1 MGLNSF
7 GKKKKTLE
15 QNAACFHQSAHA
27 FLQQDLAKGKKFA
40 KYFNRVKE
48 FLNCEVSVSLKT
60 GIRESNF
67 SQKAS
72 ILVRNEAFQQGLFK
86 LMRSPEKLS
95 FEDRKDLI
103 TMFQDTLRA
112 EEGMENGYSEFLLK
126 EGKEGRGRAE
136 ELLDV
141 FMKQ

>member
-1 MGLNSF
+1 
-7 GKKKKTLE
+7 
-15 QNAACFHQSAHA
+15 
-27 FLQQDLAKGKKFA
+27 
-40 KYFNRVKE
+40 
-48 FLNCEVSVSLKT
+48 
-60 GIRESNF
+60 
-67 SQKAS
+67 
-72 ILVRNEAFQQGLFK
+72 
-86 LMRSPEKLS
+86 MRSPEKLS

-112 EEGMENGYSEFLLK
+112 EEGLENGYSEFLLK

>member
-48 FLNCEVSVSLKT
+48 FLNGEVK
-60 GIRESNF
+60 
-67 SQKAS
+67 
-72 ILVRNEAFQQGLFK
+72 
-86 LMRSPEKLS
+86 
-95 FEDRKDLI
+95 
-103 TMFQDTLRA
+103 
-112 EEGMENGYSEFLLK
+112 
-126 EGKEGRGRAE
+126 
-136 ELLDV
+136 V
-141 FMKQ
+141 FTKNRV